1 MADAV
6 SLASVEFKTIDQWI
20 ALMGAA
26 QLPVLGTTLR
36 EIARM
41 RADEEN
47 VRPRDL
53 AQVVLHDPLM
63 AVRVLRFIK
72 EKQAGRAATDITTVE
87 HAIMMLGVSP
97 FFRTFSKL
105 RSVDTDL
112 AKNNAALLG
121 LMGVIGRARHAAMH
135 AREWAQLRYD
145 IDSDEVVIAT
155 LLHDLAEM
163 LLWYFAPAL
172 AAQIEASLAEDPGR
186 RSVDVQRKVLG
197 FSLNDL
203 QLAVAAAWQLPPILT
218 SLMDSYRAEH
228 PRARNVL
235 YAVNLVRHAGHGWE
249 DAALPDD
256 IQGVCKLL
264 GRPRLEVRQRI
275 FHTALAAGLDHAW
288 YGERT
293 RAAWLPPFPLEFDT
307 GDLPPGPRTSSRLL
321 EKVKKELLLDNESGL
336 LAWSASGVPAE
347 RTPAPALPAIVALVF
362 YGLYKGLGL
371 ARQAYFAVEESG
383 LLARARYLGGVR
395 NSARLASALLPLGM
409 TSPTTRELVEQ
420 GALWW
425 KGSADSRP
433 PTDLPNAWRSCVGQ
447 GFFAC
452 MIRTGDGRGG
462 LLLADA
468 DELSMHLTENQFA
481 AFREMADLLS
491 LKLAGPIPEL
501 DSPEASSA

>member
-1 MADAV
+1 MSPAP
-6 SLASVEFKTIDQWI
+6 VELRTIDQWI

-26 QLPVLGTTLR
+26 QLPVLATTLR

-63 AVRVLRFIK
+63 AVRVLRLIK
-72 EKQAGRAATDITTVE
+72 EKQAGRGSTEITTVE

-97 FFRTFSKL
+97 FFRAISKL
-105 RSVDTDL
+105 RSVDADL

-121 LMGVIGRARHAAMH
+121 LMGVIGRARHATMH

-172 AAQIEASLAEDPGR
+172 ASQIEVRLVEDPAL
-186 RSVDVQRKVLG
+186 RSADVQHDVLG
-197 FSLNDL
+197 FTLNEL

-235 YAVNLVRHAGHGWE
+235 CAVNLVRHAANGWE
-249 DAALPDD
+249 DPALPDD

-321 EKVKKELLLDNESGL
+321 EKVKKELVIDNDSGL
-336 LAWSASGVPAE
+336 LAWSTSGVPSE

-371 ARQAYFAVEESG
+371 ARQAYFAVEETG
-383 LLARARYLGGVR
+383 LFARARYLGGVR
-395 NSARLASALLPLGM
+395 NSARLSTALLPLGM
-409 TSPTTRELVEQ
+409 ASPTTRELAEQ

-433 PTDLPNAWRSCVGQ
+433 PTDLPNIWRSCSGH

-468 DELSMHLTENQFA
+468 EELSMKLTENQFFE
-481 AFREMADLLS
+481 FRKMADLLS
-491 LKLAGPIPEL
+491 LKLAGPIHEL
-501 DSPEASSA
+501 EPPEAPPA